1 MTTGPGT
8 SGRDGGLNL
17 QTTIARL
24 LPTPWASDG
33 EKGGPNQRG
42 SSGDPMLPSVI
53 AKLLPTPTVTNQS
66 GNKTNGRSE
75 LLLAG
80 IIEQVIANGGIDW
93 GDKEP
98 AIRRWEAI
106 WGPHPF
112 PGALG
117 PKMGVKP
124 SPEFVEWMMGLEP
137 GHVSSADFLTINDKL
152 RLLGNG
158 VVPPQA
164 EAAIRRILSE
174 LDGNEEVMT
183 QDTSSFFTTHQTRD
197 VPRDQYG
204 RYKLPGPDGPETSWT
219 RATTF
224 AATLAEQYGLR
235 IWKERQVVWGLSRRP
250 DLITMASTIV
260 GPEDKKV
267 LGEIVTEAH
276 IAAGTDAKANRGTA
290 IHLACA
296 AAEAGA
302 FERVPEEL
310 RPHVAG
316 YFKAMRD
323 GGLEILP
330 EYVER
335 TGIVKQ
341 YGVAGT
347 LDNLVRCPDGKVRV
361 ADKKTGRMD
370 YSDTEFAV
378 QMALYAHFDALFNYD
393 TNAYEP
399 MPEVATDYA
408 ILAHIDPETGHTE
421 LLRINIEWGWVWART
436 CAEVRDIRDT
446 KHVITPYVRPEGS
459 MAIAAVNK
467 LEASGWRSPEFGRS
481 VTATPDGSGQ
491 AAPTYVPLAETVNV
505 PGPAQ
510 VEVNGAD
517 ISTAV
522 ASGSASPTPQS
533 VVFAP
538 GTPGLGTV
546 PGGYVDTTS
555 SVPPEIQAFWSD
567 DLHDEDG
574 DGEQTVNGVPL
585 EQYGAASRQW
595 GCFTG
600 QPCEFTGT
608 EGLHSDGTVCLY
620 GNARPGP
627 IPPMPSQSESAAA
640 PAEGD
645 AELAASD
652 AAEHI
657 ATQGVDPYELV
668 AAIDGLKGGKAA
680 VQNVARRLMAKLGI
694 KEGDPG
700 SIKLNQYKI
709 KVARACVDLAHK
721 HGVSIPGAK
730 DDQPDFGVP
739 SGPAPTGDAPTSSA
753 GAPAPKKAQ
762 GDAGAA
768 EVPSAQAPDPARE
781 EKLRTAVRSIMACGS
796 IEQLQKVHTHYS
808 GTSLGW
814 TDEMQTA
821 ARTRALELEQSGD
834 ESPLTPLEM
843 IQGATSR
850 ETLSKAWEK
859 ATQGGTDMA
868 GWTEDL
874 NAAALAKQTE
884 LSGGGA

>member
-1 MTTGPGT
+1 MT
-8 SGRDGGLNL
+8 
-17 QTTIARL
+17 
-24 LPTPWASDG
+24 
-33 EKGGPNQRG
+33 
-42 SSGDPMLPSVI
+42 
-53 AKLLPTPTVTNQS
+53 
-66 GNKTNGRSE
+66 
-75 LLLAG
+75 
-80 IIEQVIANGGIDW
+80 
-93 GDKEP
+93 
-98 AIRRWEAI
+98 
-106 WGPHPF
+106 
-112 PGALG
+112 
-117 PKMGVKP
+117 
-124 SPEFVEWMMGLEP
+124 
-137 GHVSSADFLTINDKL
+137 
-152 RLLGNG
+152 
-158 VVPPQA
+158 
-164 EAAIRRILSE
+164 
-174 LDGNEEVMT
+174 T

-260 GPEDKKV
+260 GPEDKKA

-290 IHLACA
+290 IHLACV

-330 EYVER
+330 QYVER

-378 QMALYAHFDALFNYD
+378 QMALYAHFDALFNYG
-393 TNAYEP
+393 TNSYEP
-399 MPEVATDYA
+399 MPDVATDYA

-446 KHVITPYVRPEGS
+446 KHVITPYVPPEWEGFGSPPGFEMKIAERVDPQGWVEGDDSSHVWIDSAGSPHDHPGPLGRCDCSKGPRSPLADRMIAEQPGAAQRSADALQMQTETPGDPVRLPPVPAEVAEAAQIMHAVNANANGQRAVPGAFVDTKITVPVIPSPGEPFTIPTDPPPNLSEIERRARQQYGGTAQLSVSRAHDGTLTAVVDPSSAPGADPWGGRPTDNS
-459 MAIAAVNK
+459 ITFVDRNHYPVSPAAVD
-467 LEASGWRSPEFGRS
+467 LR
-481 VTATPDGSGQ
+481 
-491 AAPTYVPLAETVNV
+491 AE
-505 PGPAQ
+505 
-510 VEVNGAD
+510 
-517 ISTAV
+517 
-522 ASGSASPTPQS
+522 
-533 VVFAP
+533 
-538 GTPGLGTV
+538 
-546 PGGYVDTTS
+546 Y
-555 SVPPEIQAFWSD
+555 QAFWSD

-574 DGEQTVNGVPL
+574 DEQTVNGVPL
-585 EQYGAASRQW
+585 EQYGAASKQW

-600 QPCEFTGT
+600 QPCEFTGDD
-608 EGLHSDGTVCLY
+608 GLHSDGTVCLY

-627 IPPMPSQSESAAA
+627 IPPMPSQPGPDAMNTSESTVIR
-640 PAEGD
+640 
-645 AELAASD
+645 
-652 AAEHI
+652 AEHSMQTDYEQGMADLDSSMI
-657 ATQGVDPYELV
+657 AARDAVTIDPDELV
-668 AAIDGLKGGKAA
+668 AKIDGLKGGKAA

-721 HGVSIPGAK
+721 HNVSIPGAK

-739 SGPAPTGDAPTSSA
+739 SGPAPTGDSATNSA
-753 GAPAPKKAQ
+753 GVPAPKKAQ
-762 GDAGAA
+762 GDAGAT
-768 EVPSAQAPDPARE
+768 EVLSAQAPDPARE

-821 ARTRALELEQSGD
+821 ARTRALELEQSGE

-850 ETLSKAWEK
+850 ETLTKAWEK

-868 GWTEDL
+868 GWTEEL